1 MSTFFCIKPQWM
13 KNRVIR
19 YLSVRITDNPL
30 KIWLLIRN
38 PSQPSHTYRP
48 RNLKPL
54 CSMVHFLVLS
64 SHISMTSILPNN
76 TAMLPPFSVFM
87 NFHPNLSDS
96 RSGLISGLELLLHWH
111 TMVAQQLS
119 DTSPRGQHTTQ
130 PHTPGA
136 GGSISHASILSH
148 TTFHISVIFF
158 DFVLQNN
165 RNDKK
170 ILISCSCTSPSV
182 LYDL

>member
-1 MSTFFCIKPQWM
+1 MSTFFGIKPHWM
-13 KNRVIR
+13 VDPICIKNRVIR

-96 RSGLISGLELLLHWH
+96 HSGLIRGFFSAVAVLRLVWSMTSDGCVPKKHQLCSKEALRPRLL
-111 TMVAQQLS
+111 
-119 DTSPRGQHTTQ
+119 
-130 PHTPGA
+130 
-136 GGSISHASILSH
+136 
-148 TTFHISVIFF
+148 
-158 DFVLQNN
+158 DFSL
-165 RNDKK
+165 K
-170 ILISCSCTSPSV
+170 I
-182 LYDL
+182 